1 MRRRSLA
8 IIGTIGMLA
17 VAGVTGYAAAA
28 QKQLRSRSFTTIIK
42 GARISTGDYVFKV
55 VSSLDGTGAAITH
68 VTSSTPTAFPDVGSS
83 VTTIY
88 FRDGV
93 SKQRISFKQYAPGPN
108 GVSRFTGHGKCSGG
122 TGVHKA
128 ETCTYTLTGTYNVTA
143 NENDV
148 KITGTDTR

>member
-1 MRRRSLA
+1 MRRSSLA
-8 IIGTIGMLA
+8 VIGTIGMLA

-28 QKQLRSRSFTTIIK
+28 QKKPRSHSFTMTMN

-83 VTTIY
+83 VTAIY
-88 FRDGV
+88 FRDGL

-108 GVSRFTGHGKCSGG
+108 GISKFTGHGKCSGG

-128 ETCTYTLTGTYNVTA
+128 ETCTYTLTGTYNVRT
-143 NENDV
+143 NQNNLKV
-148 KITGTDTR
+148 TGTDTR